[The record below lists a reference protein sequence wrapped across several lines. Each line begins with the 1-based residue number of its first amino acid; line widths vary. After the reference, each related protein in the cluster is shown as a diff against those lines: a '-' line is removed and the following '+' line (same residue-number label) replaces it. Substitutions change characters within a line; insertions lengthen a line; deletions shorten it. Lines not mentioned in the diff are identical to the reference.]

1 MEKWENSISR
11 RNRSKGLKDEMFW
24 MKLES
29 DVWKEGG
36 DGMEV
41 EDLDEAE
48 ERFSL

>member
-1 MEKWENSISR
+1 
-11 RNRSKGLKDEMFW
+11 MFW
-24 MKLES
+24 MKFES
-29 DVWKEGG
+29 DVWKGEEG

>member
-1 MEKWENSISR
+1 MSWTK
-11 RNRSKGLKDEMFW
+11 F
-24 MKLES
+24 ES

-36 DGMEV
+36 GGVEV